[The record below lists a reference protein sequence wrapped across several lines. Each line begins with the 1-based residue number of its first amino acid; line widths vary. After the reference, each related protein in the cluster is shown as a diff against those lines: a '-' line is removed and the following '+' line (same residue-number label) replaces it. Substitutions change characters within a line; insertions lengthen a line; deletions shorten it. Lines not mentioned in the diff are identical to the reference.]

1 MRTRAAAVILALA
14 GAMSSASSAWTAGL
28 PEQVVMIRKSSGVQL
43 ETTVYRPE
51 GPGPFPLVVINH
63 GKAPIITPARQPR
76 ARYSN
81 AAREFLSRD
90 FVVAIP
96 MRQGFSKS
104 TGAYRGQGCEVEVNG
119 RAQADDVEAT
129 LDYLTQ
135 QPYVDRDKIAVLG
148 QSHGGLTTMA
158 FGIRAYPGVR
168 ALVNFAGGLKN
179 TSCTWQQNNI
189 AAYRDYGREAK
200 YPSLWFYG
208 DNDSYWSPATYRDFF
223 DAYAKGGA
231 KAELIAYGTFG
242 TDSHAMFDSARGM
255 GIWVPKVMAFL
266 DRLGFDT
273 EIGRA
278 HV

>member
-1 MRTRAAAVILALA
+1 MLFR
-14 GAMSSASSAWTAGL
+14 S
-28 PEQVVMIRKSSGVQL
+28 
-43 ETTVYRPE
+43 
-51 GPGPFPLVVINH
+51 
-63 GKAPIITPARQPR
+63 
-76 ARYSN
+76 
-81 AAREFLSRD
+81 
-90 FVVAIP
+90 
-96 MRQGFSKS
+96 
-104 TGAYRGQGCEVEVNG
+104 
-119 RAQADDVEAT
+119 
-129 LDYLTQ
+129 
-135 QPYVDRDKIAVLG
+135 
-148 QSHGGLTTMA
+148 
-158 FGIRAYPGVR
+158 
-168 ALVNFAGGLKN
+168 LVNFAGGLKN

-273 EIGRA
+273 ANKYDYRVAASRQALPPPTDFADIADVDAVPNVKDNGKEDFRKFLDSPSPRAFAIAPAGTAYAWVAGREFA
-278 HV
+278 ADTALENCGKRIKSGECRLYAVNDEVVW

>member
-81 AAREFLSRD
+81 AAREFLSRG

-129 LDYLTQ
+129 LD
-135 QPYVDRDKIAVLG
+135 G
-148 QSHGGLTTMA
+148 MA
-158 FGIRAYPGVR
+158 
-168 ALVNFAGGLKN
+168 AGGMYDLVGGGFHRYSVDERWLVPHFEKMLYDN
-179 TSCTWQQNNI
+179 
-189 AAYRDYGREAK
+189 ALLVPAYLHGWLVTGKER
-200 YPSLWFYG
+200 
-208 DNDSYWSPATYRDFF
+208 YW
-223 DAYAKGGA
+223 G
-231 KAELIAYGTFG
+231 
-242 TDSHAMFDSARGM
+242 
-255 GIWVPKVMAFL
+255 
-266 DRLGFDT
+266 
-273 EIGRA
+273 IGRA